1 MLSIVVPCF
10 NEEASLPIFFEETEK
25 VKKHLNMPFEYIF
38 VNDGS
43 SDQTL
48 SVLRDL
54 YHAHP
59 KSVAIY
65 LFEKLWQRSCSLCG
79 ATSC

>member
-38 VNDGS
+38 VILLVGDIFG
-43 SDQTL
+43 
-48 SVLRDL
+48 
-54 YHAHP
+54 H
-59 KSVAIY
+59 
-65 LFEKLWQRSCSLCG
+65 FEHLGGILVNLDIV
-79 ATSC
+79 

>member
-43 SDQTL
+43 SDKTL
-48 SVLRDL
+48 
-54 YHAHP
+54 
-59 KSVAIY
+59 
-65 LFEKLWQRSCSLCG
+65 
-79 ATSC
+79 